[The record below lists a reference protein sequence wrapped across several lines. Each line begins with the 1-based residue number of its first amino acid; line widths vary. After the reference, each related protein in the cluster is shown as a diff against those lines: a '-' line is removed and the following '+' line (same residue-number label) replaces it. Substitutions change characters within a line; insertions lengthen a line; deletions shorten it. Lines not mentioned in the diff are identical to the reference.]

1 MAPLLQA
8 DRSRRALMKQ
18 VTGAWAMQ
26 QHLDALWRSLFL
38 ASPAMQPFLS
48 TAHDML
54 AASHRDDTE
63 LRAVDLQRALD
74 MTLSDA
80 EQGSV
85 LPSSSVS
92 GAQQPYWDHIADVD
106 LLVTHTMLILDVKRY
121 ERPALIAPTADD
133 QR

>member
-1 MAPLLQA
+1 M
-8 DRSRRALMKQ
+8 RQ

-26 QHLDALWRSLFL
+26 QHLDALWRTLFL

-48 TAHDML
+48 TTHDML

-80 EQGSV
+80 ELGSM

-92 GAQQPYWDHIADVD
+92 GAHPPYWAHAADVAPP
-106 LLVTHTMLILDVKRY
+106 VTHTAHCSMELDLRQY
-121 ERPALIAPTADD
+121 
-133 QR
+133 